1 MQRNRILL
9 NAEGGTNLRF
19 PIGRVRWE
27 AAGGTAGADPKVRR
41 FKLKGYTGGKV
52 ALPGFNYPVIF
63 DLKTMWKNEGQTPL
77 LLDHKF
83 DQPVGHSENL
93 RITETEVSGLG
104 FTSVPGTWRDTV
116 NEAAEN
122 KFVWQLSVGGL
133 GDPADVEFVPVNRS
147 VRINGRTLHGPAY
160 VVRNYQLREVS
171 FVSMGADN
179 EGAHATLVAAFL
191 KGFEMNFT
199 AWLRSKGK
207 DIEALSAAELA
218 TLRAEFDQWK
228 QAQASG
234 GAGAG
239 TGGDSGTGGQSAGG
253 AGAGG
258 TAGGTAGGAATG
270 GTATGGTATG
280 GAPAGGSVGGGNGPA
295 NVGGGSPSGSATV
308 VIGPVTGGPSAAE
321 TDYLNRIAAQNERV
335 ATLTQMNAHF
345 TSELGAE
352 PVFEFTENG
361 QPRRVP
367 MLAHAI
373 RDPHFTPE
381 RFELLALR
389 QARPQVPRGRNDQTG
404 DSDRVIMQAAFVGA
418 LVERAGIALDNPFF
432 GSALSRVHMNAAF
445 QLPVSDQ
452 GRQRWMNAAGQFRNH
467 SLVDMVREVCEVEQ
481 RVDLQRCGHWRNPQW
496 MQAAFSSMAV
506 QDLFTQSIQAVL
518 LATYAEQTAQWL
530 EAFVNN
536 RDVPNYMINERPRVL
551 LGGNDF
557 EKLLPTGTA
566 NEITMSSTGEQ
577 YQISSFAAMIRVND
591 ETLIN
596 ERFDVIEDQPK
607 AMGQAAGR
615 LEPELALL
623 VLLSN
628 PNMKDG
634 QPLFITGFNRRTGSP
649 FSDVNLEAA
658 LNQMAL
664 MKENGQTINLDATH
678 LFHAKSRRFGIA
690 RILSAAQLIT
700 GANATTSSQNVLA
713 NIVQPVFDARLD
725 NGFTNPNNRRSTIAG
740 EPGSWFLSDKRYP
753 GLEMGHLMGTARSV
767 QLNSGRMTEGQWGIW
782 VAGKKSVG
790 CAAMRRESMQKNEQ

>member
-1 MQRNRILL
+1 MKPNRLIL

-27 AAGGTAGADPKVRR
+27 AAGGTGADPKVRR

-63 DLKTMWKNEGQTPL
+63 ELKSMWKNDGQIPL
-77 LLDHKF
+77 LLDHLF
-83 DQPVGHSENL
+83 NQPVGHSDNL
-93 RITETEVSGLG
+93 RITETDVSGMGL
-104 FTSVPGTWRDTV
+104 TSVPGVWRDKV
-116 NEAAEN
+116 NEAADN

-133 GDPADVEFVPVNRS
+133 GDPQDVEFLPVNRS

-160 VVRNYQLREVS
+160 IVRNYQLREVS

-199 AWLRSKGK
+199 AWLKSKGK

-218 TLRAEFDQWK
+218 TLRAEFDQFK
-228 QAQASG
+228 ASG
-234 GAGAG
+234 AGGTGGDSGAGAG
-239 TGGDSGTGGQSAGG
+239 TGAGTGAGGQQSGG

-258 TAGGTAGGAATG
+258 TAGGTATG
-270 GTATGGTATG
+270 GGTNTGAGN
-280 GAPAGGSVGGGNGPA
+280 AGGSGGGGNGPA
-295 NVGGGSPSGSATV
+295 NVGGGSSNGPATV
-308 VIGPVTGGPSAAE
+308 VIGPTGGGPGAAE
-321 TDYLNRIAAQNERV
+321 TEYLQRIAAQNERV
-335 ATLTQMNAHF
+335 NALTQMNAHF
-345 TSELGAE
+345 ATKLGGE
-352 PVFEFTENG
+352 PMFEFTENG

-389 QARPQVPRGRNDQTG
+389 QMRPTPPRGRNDQTG
-404 DSDRVIMQAAFVGA
+404 DSERVIMQAAMVGA
-418 LVERAGIALDNPFF
+418 MVERAGIALDNPFF

-445 QLPVSDQ
+445 QLPVADQ
-452 GRQRWMNAAGQFRNH
+452 ARQRWMNAAAQFRNH
-467 SLVDMVREVCEVEQ
+467 SLVDMVRDVCDLEGT
-481 RVDLQRCGHWRNPQW
+481 VDLQRCGHWRNPQW
-496 MQAAFSSMAV
+496 MRAAFSSLAV

-518 LATYAEQTAQWL
+518 LASYAEQTAAWL
-530 EAFVNN
+530 QAFVNN

-557 EKLLPTGTA
+557 ERLLPTATA

-577 YQISSFAAMIRVND
+577 YAIASYAAMIRVND

-634 QPLFITGFNRRTGSP
+634 QPLFITGFNRRTGSA
-649 FSDVNLEAA
+649 FSDANLELA

-678 LFHAKSRRFGIA
+678 LFHAKSKRFGIA

-700 GANATTSSQNVLA
+700 GANATTTSENVLA

-725 NGFTNPNNRRSTIAG
+725 NGFTNPNNRKLTIAG
-740 EPGSWFLSDKRYP
+740 EPNSWFLSDNRYP

-767 QLNSGRMTEGQWGIW
+767 QLDSGRMTEGQWGIW

-790 CAAMRRESMQKNEQ
+790 CAAIRRESMQKNEA